1 MRQICRNGPDCGRF
15 LKECIEGYLTG
26 IKSKTD
32 VRGGKERILRLKDTQ
47 VRVRRGEIIETR

>member
-1 MRQICRNGPDCGRF
+1 M
-15 LKECIEGYLTG
+15 G

-47 VRVRRGEIIETR
+47 VRVRRGEIIEHDEA